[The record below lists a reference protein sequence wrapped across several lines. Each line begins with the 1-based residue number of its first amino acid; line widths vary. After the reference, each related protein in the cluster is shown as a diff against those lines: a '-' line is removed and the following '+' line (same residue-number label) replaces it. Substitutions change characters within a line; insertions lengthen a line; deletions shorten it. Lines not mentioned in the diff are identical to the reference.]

1 MPDAPL
7 VLLGLVVV
15 AALAFDFINGFHDTA
30 NAIATCISTRALSI
44 RNAIAMAAGLNFVG
58 ALVSTHVATTI
69 GKEIVDP
76 GFVTQVVILSAL
88 SGAIFWDL
96 LTWHYG
102 IPASSSHAIIG
113 GIIGAGIAS
122 RGYGVLKWGGVSK
135 ILAAIV
141 ISPVAG
147 TLIAFLIMVGI
158 FWAFRGFHPSPL
170 NRGFR
175 KMQIL
180 SAAFMAFSHG
190 SNDAQKSMGVITMA
204 LVSYGAIHTFHIP
217 VWVILSCA
225 ASMAFG
231 TAAGGWRI
239 IKTVGRDFVKLQPVH
254 GFCAETSSAGGI
266 LTASALGIPISTTHV
281 ITSAILGVGLSQ
293 GRRKVN
299 WDVGARIVWAWIL
312 TIPASAAASYIAYRL
327 LAPAQPEDPPAALR
341 VPPATGGARRFAG
354 AGMRSKPKEWGRS
367 EVKRSRAGSPHG
379 EPRTEPSS
387 EAAERDPRSLG
398 AHVLFGVGHS
408 RVSRR

>member
-1 MPDAPL
+1 MPEAPL

-113 GIIGAGIAS
+113 GVIAS
-122 RGYGVLKWGGVSK
+122 RGYGVLKWGGISK

-158 FWAFRGFHPSPL
+158 FWAFRGF
-170 NRGFR
+170 
-175 KMQIL
+175 
-180 SAAFMAFSHG
+180 
-190 SNDAQKSMGVITMA
+190 
-204 LVSYGAIHTFHIP
+204 
-217 VWVILSCA
+217 
-225 ASMAFG
+225 
-231 TAAGGWRI
+231 
-239 IKTVGRDFVKLQPVH
+239 
-254 GFCAETSSAGGI
+254 
-266 LTASALGIPISTTHV
+266 
-281 ITSAILGVGLSQ
+281 
-293 GRRKVN
+293 
-299 WDVGARIVWAWIL
+299 
-312 TIPASAAASYIAYRL
+312 
-327 LAPAQPEDPPAALR
+327 
-341 VPPATGGARRFAG
+341 
-354 AGMRSKPKEWGRS
+354 
-367 EVKRSRAGSPHG
+367 
-379 EPRTEPSS
+379 
-387 EAAERDPRSLG
+387 
-398 AHVLFGVGHS
+398 
-408 RVSRR
+408 